1 MMKLVVF
8 YEKPYC
14 AANAK
19 QKQILRQSGCTL
31 IERNLLEHGLDRESL
46 HQFMEGKKIE
56 EWFNPAAP
64 AIKNGLINP
73 ANLNDADAID
83 LLMGD
88 PILIRRPLM
97 IIGTHRVCGFDANEI
112 ADLLE
117 RYVEPMPKINCL
129 EKGCLE
135 KRFKDSNQ
143 LEIKNS

>member
-8 YEKPYC
+8 YEKPFC

-19 QKQILRQSGCTL
+19 QKAILRKSGCTL
-31 IERNLLEHGLDRESL
+31 IERNLLEHGLDADALRS
-46 HQFMEGKKIE
+46 FMGNKDVP

-64 AIKNGLINP
+64 AIKNGLISP
-73 ANLNDADAID
+73 EALDESAALE

-97 IIGTHRVCGFDANEI
+97 IIGIERMCGFDSDKVSEML
-112 ADLLE
+112 D
-117 RYVEPMPKINCL
+117 RYVEPMPKINCM

-135 KRFKDSNQ
+135 KKVQ
-143 LEIKNS
+143 EG